1 MLELEIVKYHG
12 AGNDF
17 ILLDRRETPL
27 PGPAKDLAIQL
38 CHRRYGVGGDG
49 VLLVGASETAGC
61 DAAMEIVN
69 SDGSGAEMC
78 GNGLRC
84 VVKHLLDP
92 TPERDEITVET
103 GAGPLA
109 CRAERDAA
117 GRVVRV
123 RVDLGRPI
131 LARAEIPLSG
141 EGPGVREPLDT
152 ADGQTVRFTG
162 VSMGNPHAIVFVEP
176 EQGDEA
182 EGPDPVTLA
191 RRLGPGL
198 EIHPRFPSKANIS
211 FVRPEG
217 ERLRAAVWERGAG
230 LTAAC
235 GTGACAIGVAAVL
248 EGRAA
253 PDTAIPVALPGG
265 ELEIRVSPGAERVLM
280 TGPAVRVFSAT
291 VDPAALTD
299 VSACE
304 RLTDLMGL

>member
-1 MLELEIVKYHG
+1 
-12 AGNDF
+12 
-17 ILLDRRETPL
+17 
-27 PGPAKDLAIQL
+27 
-38 CHRRYGVGGDG
+38 
-49 VLLVGASETAGC
+49 
-61 DAAMEIVN
+61 MEIVN

-92 TPERDEITVET
+92 TPGRDEITVET

-117 GRVVRV
+117 GAVARV
-123 RVDLGRPI
+123 RVDMGRPI
-131 LARAEIPLSG
+131 LSRAEIPLAG

-176 EQGDEA
+176 VEDSA
-182 EGPDPVTLA
+182 EDSGEGGSDPVGLA

-198 EIHPRFPSKANIS
+198 ETHPRFPQKANIS

-248 EGRAA
+248 EQRAA
-253 PDTAIPVALPGG
+253 PDTAILVALPGG
-265 ELEIRVSPGAERVLM
+265 ELEIRVSPSAERVFM

-291 VDPAALTD
+291 VDPAALAD

-304 RLTDLMGL
+304 RLTALMGL